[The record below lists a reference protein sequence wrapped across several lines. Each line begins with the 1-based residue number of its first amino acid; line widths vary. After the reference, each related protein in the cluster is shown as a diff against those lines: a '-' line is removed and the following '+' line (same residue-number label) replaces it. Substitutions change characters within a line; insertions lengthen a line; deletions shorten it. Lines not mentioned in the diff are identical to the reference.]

1 VRTSHLNA
9 LRALEAA
16 LRTGSFRAASDE
28 LGVTTA
34 AVGQQIRGL
43 EDYIGRPLFDRKHSG
58 AIPTDTA
65 KMIAP
70 QLTSGFGA
78 ISSVLADLQR
88 PVSDCRLSLS
98 MSLAL
103 AEFWLTPRLSEFYAI
118 SDQVDLRMDTTH
130 RLINLQSEDVDFA
143 LRFGPPPAESLG
155 SVFLFDGCIVPI
167 CTPEFAS
174 KYGLSTAT
182 TSLNG
187 IPVLHVKK
195 ETSDPGWLNWASWCK
210 ANSIEFEDRPENP
223 EFPRLSSGLRG
234 AKEGLGIV
242 LCGMV
247 ESYSSL
253 ADGSMILPFGPS
265 SAVKTDF
272 AYRLLSARLRPRSKM
287 QENFRDWIGKQAE
300 TYRADVQN
308 LLT

>member
-1 VRTSHLNA
+1 

-58 AIPTDTA
+58 AIPTDAA
-65 KMIAP
+65 KMIAS
-70 QLTSGFGA
+70 QLTSGFGT

-118 SDQVDLRMDTTH
+118 SEQVDLRMDTTH
-130 RLINLQSEDVDFA
+130 RLIDLQSEDVDFV
-143 LRFGPPPAESLG
+143 LRFGPPPDESFV

-167 CTPEFAS
+167 CTPAFAS
-174 KYGLSTAT
+174 KYGLSPAT
-182 TSLNG
+182 TSLIG
-187 IPVLHVKK
+187 TPVLNVKK

-210 ANSIEFEDRPENP
+210 ANNIAFEDRTETP

-253 ADGSMILPFGPS
+253 ADGSMVMPFGPN

-272 AYRLLSARLRPRSKM
+272 AYRLLSARRTRSKT
-287 QENFRDWIGKQAE
+287 QENFRVWMGKQAKK
-300 TYRADVQN
+300 YRDDVQD
-308 LLT
+308 LLA